1 MKEISDFISSVGF
14 PIVVCLI
21 MIYQQEKISG
31 SYIDIVNSLKELV
44 ADNTKS
50 INLLISRA
58 KENDEKIMMYW
69 KQQTGDKQQT
79 EVKQQ
84 TGVKLDENKQETS
97 ETLPDNK

>member
-14 PIVVCLI
+14 PIVVCLL
-21 MIYQQEKISG
+21 MIYQQEKMSS

-69 KQQTGDKQQT
+69 KQQTGNKLDAN
-79 EVKQQ
+79 KQQ
-84 TGVKLDENKQETS
+84 TGVELDENKQETS

>member
-14 PIVVCLI
+14 PIVVCLL
-21 MIYQQEKISG
+21 MIYQQEKMSS

-69 KQQTGDKQQT
+69 KQQTGDKQA
-79 EVKQQ
+79 
-84 TGVKLDENKQETS
+84 GDKLDENKQETS
-97 ETLPDNK
+97 ETVPDNK

>member
-14 PIVVCLI
+14 PIVVCLL
-21 MIYQQEKISG
+21 MIYQQEKMSG

-69 KQQTGDKQQT
+69 KQAGDKQAGD
-79 EVKQQ
+79 KQA
-84 TGVKLDENKQETS
+84 GVKLDENKQETS